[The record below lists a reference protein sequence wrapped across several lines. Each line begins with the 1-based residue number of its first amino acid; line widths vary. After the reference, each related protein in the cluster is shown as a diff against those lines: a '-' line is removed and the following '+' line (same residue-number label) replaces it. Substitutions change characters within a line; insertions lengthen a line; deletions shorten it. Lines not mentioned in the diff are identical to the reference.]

1 MCVNRPMISHF
12 DLAVAQLPCYSIFL
26 HAWKN
31 YAGLFW
37 QAIVIVLM
45 VIALIALVDS

>member
-1 MCVNRPMISHF
+1 MHG
-12 DLAVAQLPCYSIFL
+12 
-26 HAWKN
+26 KN